1 MNLCV
6 CVHQKEVDDEIRKCK
21 CSAESVTTVGVKRI
35 ERAPTE
41 LDQNNS
47 EKTTASP
54 TTQKRHRLS
63 LLQSA
68 RRAHAVREANDKPAV
83 AGLFDTLIHTA
94 APEQLLSMFERSNT
108 IMKEVLPRM
117 LTTV

>member
-6 CVHQKEVDDEIRKCK
+6 CVHQKEEVDDEIWKFN
-21 CSAESVTTVGVKRI
+21 CSAESVTTVGGKRI
-35 ERAPTE
+35 WRAPTE

-54 TTQKRHRLS
+54 TTQKRHHLS

-68 RRAHAVREANDKPAV
+68 RREHGA
-83 AGLFDTLIHTA
+83 T
-94 APEQLLSMFERSNT
+94 
-108 IMKEVLPRM
+108 
-117 LTTV
+117 

>member
-6 CVHQKEVDDEIRKCK
+6 CVHQKEVDDEIRKFK

-41 LDQNNS
+41 LDQNS

-54 TTQKRHRLS
+54 TTQKRYRLS

-68 RRAHAVREANDKPAV
+68 RRAHGATEADDKPAV
-83 AGLFDTLIHTA
+83 ARLFDALIHTAA
-94 APEQLLSMFERSNT
+94 APEQLLS
-108 IMKEVLPRM
+108 V
-117 LTTV
+117 